1 MHFLISGVGGFFAA
15 ACLLLT
21 ATPGRCEP
29 SVELDLSPEVIEGSP
44 VLQRWRRKVPN
55 VLEDIRN
62 DPSFRTRVRFGFS
75 VFPSMGQAFGVNVGV
90 EDVFIG
96 DGLTVSGE
104 YQAAFNGKREAYGVD
119 LHYYLRPLGSYVNF
133 APVVG
138 FRHLQTNSYSTDGVN
153 LGARLLLVLSRD
165 GAADISLTQSWV
177 NPGTNDEVGLT
188 SFSVGYAVTRN
199 LRIATDIQKQN
210 ARQDK
215 DSRVNI
221 VLEWIP

>member
-1 MHFLISGVGGFFAA
+1 MGFAA

-29 SVELDLSPEVIEGSP
+29 PVELDLSPEVIEGSP

-62 DPSFRTRVRFGFS
+62 DPSFCTRVRFGFS

-104 YQAAFNGKREAYGVD
+104 YQAAFNGKHEAYGVD

-177 NPGTNDEVGLT
+177 NPGTNEEVGLT

-210 ARQDK
+210 ARRDK